1 MTSHSYKEFIK
12 TLALSSGKIDKNE
25 YLTAEEILLSNQRQI
40 IEPAKFTYSLLGK
53 PFQKQTNVI
62 EEQGEKQIKAIED

>member
-1 MTSHSYKEFIK
+1 MTSHSYKEFIT
-12 TLALSSGKIDKNE
+12 TLALSSGKIDKTE

-62 EEQGEKQIKAIED
+62 EEQGEKQIKTIED

>member
-1 MTSHSYKEFIK
+1 MTSPSYKEFIK

-40 IEPAKFTYSLLGK
+40 IEPAKFTYSLLRK

-62 EEQGEKQIKAIED
+62 EEQGEKQIKTIED